1 MDHELI
7 ENCRRLDDAA
17 RNDLDALRSLYSD
30 DFLIHRLDS
39 SGKTLVLDK
48 QALVSFLAG
57 QRDEDAASQERNSV
71 EYLHAS
77 KSGDIGMVVGKRTQ
91 QADDN
96 PCMDGSCGSR
106 GGSVWR
112 IGRLRPCIRRLNA
125 TESLRALMNIRLE
138 NRSHSIERARGAS
151 D

>member
-57 QRDEDAASQERNSV
+57 QRDEDAASQEGNSV
-71 EYLHAS
+71 KYLHAS

-96 PCMDGSCGSR
+96 PIELIFSQIWRRQKNGWQMIR
-106 GGSVWR
+106 ESVY
-112 IGRLRPCIRRLNA
+112 A
-125 TESLRALMNIRLE
+125 KA
-138 NRSHSIERARGAS
+138 
-151 D
+151 